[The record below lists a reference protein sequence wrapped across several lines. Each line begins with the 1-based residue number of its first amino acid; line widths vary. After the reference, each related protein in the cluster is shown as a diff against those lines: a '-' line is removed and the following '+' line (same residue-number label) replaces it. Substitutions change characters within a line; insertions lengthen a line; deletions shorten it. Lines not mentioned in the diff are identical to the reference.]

1 MNAVLAIFG
10 VSYRQLMAGKRTYLL
25 GALALIPAVVMYVG
39 ASTMTDTRAFEFF
52 HEGPLGVLV
61 FAVAPIVALVLA
73 TSALGEERRQG
84 TMSFLVIRPIPRWAI
99 IAAKGMATWAATS
112 TVVGAAGLAAAAAFG
127 LRTGSWET
135 VVPTLALVGI
145 NNLIYVALFMPLGFL
160 FKRAML
166 FGLGYVFI
174 WDNGIANVPGLS
186 PLSVY
191 RIGLSAYIGI
201 LPGSSRLLDEPVGN
215 VAQGAGGALAK
226 GLVLAV
232 LGVLALTVVLRR
244 RDLV

>member
-1 MNAVLAIFG
+1 MRAAVAIAA
-10 VSYRQLMAGKRTYLL
+10 VSYRQLLSGKRTFFF
-25 GALALIPAVVMYVG
+25 GAVALIPAVVMYVG
-39 ASTMTDTRAFEFF
+39 SSTMTDARAFEFL
-52 HEGPLGVLV
+52 HDAPLGILV
-61 FAVAPIVALVLA
+61 IAVAPIIALVLA

-84 TMSFLVIRPIPRWAI
+84 TMSFLVVRPIARWAI
-99 IAAKGMATWAATS
+99 IVAKGTAAWAAVFTL
-112 TVVGAAGLAAAAAFG
+112 VGTGGLAVSIAFG
-127 LRTGSWET
+127 LRTGNWDT
-135 VVPTLALVGI
+135 VVPMLAMIAI
-145 NNLIYVALFMPLGFL
+145 NTLIYVALFMPLGFL

-191 RIGLSAYIGI
+191 RIGVSAYIGL
-201 LPGSSRLLDEPVGN
+201 LPESARFLQEPVGN
-215 VAQGAGGALAK
+215 VAAGAGGAVAK

-232 LGVLALTVVLRR
+232 LGVLALNVVLRR